1 MNPTKILL
9 VEDDEEL
16 GQAYVTRLQA
26 EGMETAWTKNGEEAL
41 AETVRF
47 KPDLLLLDIMM
58 PRISGFDVLD
68 ILKNT
73 PETRDTK
80 IIVLSALSSPEDIE
94 KARMLGANDY
104 LVKAQVT
111 IADVVE
117 TIRRHLGTGVQPT
130 AASTPAPSPAPTV
143 VVEPVST
150 TAPAAEVPSTNPE
163 VTQADSTAAE
173 STAPQ
178 APESMPDQSP
188 PAPGTTIT
196 PNQKA
201 E

>member
-1 MNPTKILL
+1 MNPVKILL

-26 EGMETAWTKNGEEAL
+26 EGMEVNWTKNGEEAL

-111 IADVVE
+111 VADVVE
-117 TIRRHLGTGVQPT
+117 TIRRHTGAPANAATLESVAPVQAGAVAPDVNQATSPESVAPAPADPSSSEAGSQPT
-130 AASTPAPSPAPTV
+130 STPPAPSADPT
-143 VVEPVST
+143 
-150 TAPAAEVPSTNPE
+150 
-163 VTQADSTAAE
+163 Q
-173 STAPQ
+173 
-178 APESMPDQSP
+178 P
-188 PAPGTTIT
+188 PTPGAVIT
-196 PNQKA
+196 PQQKT

>member
-1 MNPTKILL
+1 MNPIKILL

-26 EGMETAWTKNGEEAL
+26 EGMEVNWTKNGEEAL

-47 KPDLLLLDIMM
+47 KPDVLLLDIMM

-80 IIVLSALSSPEDIE
+80 IVVLSALSSPEDIE

-111 IADVVE
+111 VADVVE
-117 TIRRHLGTGVQPT
+117 TIRRHTGAPAVAAAPT
-130 AASTPAPSPAPTV
+130 AVGTMVEPTNPTPVSPAPVADPTM
-143 VVEPVST
+143 
-150 TAPAAEVPSTNPE
+150 TAPIVP
-163 VTQADSTAAE
+163 VADTQ
-173 STAPQ
+173 Q
-178 APESMPDQSP
+178 PESQPSP
-188 PAPGTTIT
+188 PNDPTQPPTPGAVIT
-196 PNQKA
+196 PTQKT